1 MDSQTQMKQ
10 AVADAAIRE
19 VKSDMILGLGSG
31 STAAL
36 MIKSLADE
44 MRSGKL
50 QNIRGVATSFQSEV
64 LALELDIPLI
74 DLASVSQ
81 IDLAIDGADEVDPGF
96 QLIKGGGA
104 CHVREK
110 LVASKANQLLIVVD
124 ETKLVQNLNQ
134 SFPLPVEVLPNAWK
148 QVQEVISEMNGSS
161 SLRMAIK
168 KAGPVVTDQGNLI
181 LDVLFNDGI
190 KNPKDIEMKINNI
203 TGVLENGLFV
213 DLTDKVLVGK
223 IENNTPVVY
232 SPTRTSYSS
241 NLICTELAWLCKPS
255 LLARLIISR
264 LLTFKLSSLNSIIE
278 VFFIKVSTPK
288 EPLNLEFP
296 DVGKV

>member
-1 MDSQTQMKQ
+1 MKKV
-10 AVADAAIRE
+10 VADAAIKE
-19 VKSDMILGLGSG
+19 VNSDMILGLGSG

-44 MRSGKL
+44 IRSGKL
-50 QNIRGVATSFQSEV
+50 KNIRGVATSFQSEV

-81 IDLAIDGADEVDPGF
+81 IDLAIDGADEVDPKF

-110 LVASKANQLLIVVD
+110 LVASKANKLLIVVD
-124 ETKLVQNLNQ
+124 ETKIVENLNE

-148 QVQEVISEMNGSS
+148 QVQEVISEMKGSS
-161 SLRMAIK
+161 SLRMATK

-181 LDVLFNDGI
+181 LDVLFTDGI
-190 KNPKDIEMKINNI
+190 KNPKEIEMTINNI
-203 TGVLENGLFV
+203 PGVLENGLFV

-223 IENNTPVVY
+223 IENNTPLVY
-232 SPTRTSYSS
+232 SP
-241 NLICTELAWLCKPS
+241 
-255 LLARLIISR
+255 SR
-264 LLTFKLSSLNSIIE
+264 AS
-278 VFFIKVSTPK
+278 
-288 EPLNLEFP
+288 
-296 DVGKV
+296 

>member
-1 MDSQTQMKQ
+1 MKQ
-10 AVADAAIRE
+10 IVANAAIKE

-44 MRSGKL
+44 IRSGKL
-50 QNIRGVATSFQSEV
+50 KNIRGVATSFQSEV

-110 LVASKANQLLIVVD
+110 LVASKANKLLIVVD
-124 ETKLVQNLNQ
+124 ETKIVQNLNK

-148 QVQEVISEMNGSS
+148 QVKEVLSEMKGNST
-161 SLRMAIK
+161 LRMANK
-168 KAGPVVTDQGNLI
+168 KAGPVVTDQGNLV
-181 LDVLFNDGI
+181 LDVFFNEGI
-190 KNPKDIEMKINNI
+190 REPKEIEMSINNI
-203 TGVLENGLFV
+203 PGVLENGLFV

-232 SPTRTSYSS
+232 SPS
-241 NLICTELAWLCKPS
+241 
-255 LLARLIISR
+255 
-264 LLTFKLSSLNSIIE
+264 
-278 VFFIKVSTPK
+278 KV
-288 EPLNLEFP
+288 
-296 DVGKV
+296 G

>member
-10 AVADAAIRE
+10 VVADAAIRE

-44 MRSGKL
+44 IRSGKL
-50 QNIRGVATSFQSEV
+50 KNIRGVATSFQSEV

-110 LVASKANQLLIVVD
+110 LVASKADRLLIVVD
-124 ETKLVQNLNQ
+124 ETKLVQNLNKV
-134 SFPLPVEVLPNAWK
+134 FPLPIEVLPNSWK
-148 QVQEVISEMNGSS
+148 QVKDIISEMKGRST
-161 SLRMAIK
+161 LRMATK

-190 KNPKDIEMKINNI
+190 RNPKDYEMTINNI
-203 TGVLENGLFV
+203 PGVLENGLFV

-223 IENNTPVVY
+223 IDNNNPVVY
-232 SPTRTSYSS
+232 SPT
-241 NLICTELAWLCKPS
+241 
-255 LLARLIISR
+255 
-264 LLTFKLSSLNSIIE
+264 
-278 VFFIKVSTPK
+278 KVI
-288 EPLNLEFP
+288 
-296 DVGKV
+296 

>member
-1 MDSQTQMKQ
+1 MKQ
-10 AVADAAIRE
+10 VVADAAIRE
-19 VKSDMILGLGSG
+19 VKSGMILGLGSG

-44 MRSGKL
+44 IRLGKL
-50 QNIRGVATSFQSEV
+50 QNISGVATSFQSEV

-110 LVASKANQLLIVVD
+110 LVAHKANKLLIVVD
-124 ETKLVQNLNQ
+124 ETKLVQSLNQ

-148 QVQEVISEMNGSS
+148 QVQEVILEMNGTS
-161 SLRMAIK
+161 SLRMATK

-190 KNPKDIEMKINNI
+190 KNPKDIELSINNI
-203 TGVLENGLFV
+203 PGVLENGLFV

-223 IENNTPVVY
+223 IENNIPVVY
-232 SPTRTSYSS
+232 SPR
-241 NLICTELAWLCKPS
+241 
-255 LLARLIISR
+255 
-264 LLTFKLSSLNSIIE
+264 
-278 VFFIKVSTPK
+278 KV
-288 EPLNLEFP
+288 
-296 DVGKV
+296 G

>member
-1 MDSQTQMKQ
+1 MKQ
-10 AVADAAIRE
+10 IVADAAIKE
-19 VKSDMILGLGSG
+19 VESDMIVGLGSG

-44 MRSGKL
+44 IHSGKL
-50 QNIRGVATSFQSEV
+50 KNIRGVATSFQSEV
-64 LALELDIPLI
+64 LALELEIALI

-81 IDLAIDGADEVDPGF
+81 IDLAIDGADEVDPCF

-110 LVASKANQLLIVVD
+110 LVASKAQQLLIVVD
-124 ETKLVQNLNQ
+124 ETKMVQNLNK

-148 QVQEVISEMNGSS
+148 YVKDRILEMNGCST
-161 SLRMAIK
+161 LRMATK

-190 KNPKDIEMKINNI
+190 KNPKDIERSINNI
-203 TGVLENGLFV
+203 PGVLENGLFV
-213 DLTDKVLVGK
+213 DMTDKVLVGR

-232 SPTRTSYSS
+232 SPS
-241 NLICTELAWLCKPS
+241 
-255 LLARLIISR
+255 
-264 LLTFKLSSLNSIIE
+264 
-278 VFFIKVSTPK
+278 KVC
-288 EPLNLEFP
+288 
-296 DVGKV
+296 

>member
-1 MDSQTQMKQ
+1 
-10 AVADAAIRE
+10 
-19 VKSDMILGLGSG
+19 MILGLGSG

-36 MIKSLADE
+36 MIRSLADE
-44 MRSGKL
+44 IRSGKL

-81 IDLAIDGADEVDPGF
+81 IDLAIDGADEVDPRF

-110 LVASKANQLLIVVD
+110 LVASKANRLLIVVD
-124 ETKLVQNLNQ
+124 ETKLVQNLNK

-148 QVQEVISEMNGSS
+148 QIQEVLSKMNGSS
-161 SLRMAIK
+161 TLRMATK

-190 KNPKDIEMKINNI
+190 KNPKDIEMSINNI
-203 TGVLENGLFV
+203 PGVLENGLFI

-223 IENNTPVVY
+223 IENSIPVVY
-232 SPTRTSYSS
+232 SPS
-241 NLICTELAWLCKPS
+241 
-255 LLARLIISR
+255 
-264 LLTFKLSSLNSIIE
+264 
-278 VFFIKVSTPK
+278 KVS
-288 EPLNLEFP
+288 
-296 DVGKV
+296 

>member
-1 MDSQTQMKQ
+1 MKQ
-10 AVADAAIRE
+10 IVADAAIKE
-19 VKSDMILGLGSG
+19 VKSGMILGLGSG

-44 MRSGKL
+44 IRSGKL
-50 QNIRGVATSFQSEV
+50 QNIKGVATSFQSEV

-110 LVASKANQLLIVVD
+110 LVASKANKLLIVVD
-124 ETKLVQNLNQ
+124 ETKLVQNLNK

-148 QVQEVISEMNGSS
+148 QVQEVISEMLGSS
-161 SLRMAIK
+161 TLRMATK

-181 LDVLFNDGI
+181 LDVLFSDGI
-190 KNPKDIEMKINNI
+190 KNPKDIEMRINNI
-203 TGVLENGLFV
+203 PGVLENGLFV

-223 IENNTPVVY
+223 IENNIPIVY
-232 SPTRTSYSS
+232 SPS
-241 NLICTELAWLCKPS
+241 
-255 LLARLIISR
+255 
-264 LLTFKLSSLNSIIE
+264 
-278 VFFIKVSTPK
+278 KV
-288 EPLNLEFP
+288 
-296 DVGKV
+296 G

>member
-1 MDSQTQMKQ
+1 MKQ
-10 AVADAAIRE
+10 IVANAAIKE

-36 MIKSLADE
+36 MIQSLADE
-44 MRSGKL
+44 IRSGEL

-110 LVASKANQLLIVVD
+110 LVASKANKLLIVVD
-124 ETKLVQNLNQ
+124 ETKIVQNLNE

-148 QVQEVISEMNGSS
+148 QVQEVISEMHGSS
-161 SLRMAIK
+161 ALRMATK

-181 LDVLFNDGI
+181 LDVLFKDGI
-190 KNPKDIEMKINNI
+190 KNPKDIEISINNI
-203 TGVLENGLFV
+203 PGVLENGLFV

-223 IENNTPVVY
+223 IENGIPVVY
-232 SPTRTSYSS
+232 SPS
-241 NLICTELAWLCKPS
+241 
-255 LLARLIISR
+255 
-264 LLTFKLSSLNSIIE
+264 
-278 VFFIKVSTPK
+278 KVS
-288 EPLNLEFP
+288 
-296 DVGKV
+296 

>member
-1 MDSQTQMKQ
+1 MKQ
-10 AVADAAIRE
+10 VVADAAIKE
-19 VKSDMILGLGSG
+19 VKSGMILGLGSG

-36 MIKSLADE
+36 MIKSLANE
-44 MRSGKL
+44 IRSGKL
-50 QNIRGVATSFQSEV
+50 HNIKGVATSFQSEV
-64 LALELDIPLI
+64 LALELDIPLL

-124 ETKLVQNLNQ
+124 ETKLVHNLNK
-134 SFPLPVEVLPNAWK
+134 SFPLPIEVLPNAWK
-148 QVQEVISEMNGSS
+148 QVQDVILKMNGNST
-161 SLRMAIK
+161 LRMAKK

-190 KNPKDIEMKINNI
+190 NDPKDIEMSINNI
-203 TGVLENGLFV
+203 PGVLENGLFV

-223 IENNTPVVY
+223 IENNIPIVY
-232 SPTRTSYSS
+232 AP
-241 NLICTELAWLCKPS
+241 P
-255 LLARLIISR
+255 
-264 LLTFKLSSLNSIIE
+264 
-278 VFFIKVSTPK
+278 KVS
-288 EPLNLEFP
+288 
-296 DVGKV
+296 

>member
-1 MDSQTQMKQ
+1 MKQ
-10 AVADAAIRE
+10 IVANAAIKE
-19 VKSDMILGLGSG
+19 VKSDMIIGLGSG

-36 MIKSLADE
+36 MIKSLAGE
-44 MRSGKL
+44 IRSGKL
-50 QNIRGVATSFQSEV
+50 KNIRGVATSFQSEV
-64 LALELDIPLI
+64 LALELGIPLI

-124 ETKLVQNLNQ
+124 ETKLVQNLNK

-148 QVQEVISEMNGSS
+148 QVQEVLSKMKSNST
-161 SLRMAIK
+161 LRMANK

-181 LDVLFNDGI
+181 LDVFFNEGI
-190 KNPKDIEMKINNI
+190 KQPKDIEMSINNI
-203 TGVLENGLFV
+203 PGVLENGLFV

-223 IENNTPVVY
+223 IENNVPVVY
-232 SPTRTSYSS
+232 SPS
-241 NLICTELAWLCKPS
+241 
-255 LLARLIISR
+255 
-264 LLTFKLSSLNSIIE
+264 
-278 VFFIKVSTPK
+278 KV
-288 EPLNLEFP
+288 
-296 DVGKV
+296 G

>member
-1 MDSQTQMKQ
+1 MKK
-10 AVADAAIRE
+10 AVADAAIKE
-19 VKSDMILGLGSG
+19 VKSDMIVGLGSG

-36 MIKSLADE
+36 MIKSLANE
-44 MRSGKL
+44 IRSGQL
-50 QNIRGVATSFQSEV
+50 QNIKGVATSFQAEV

-81 IDLAIDGADEVDPGF
+81 IDLAIDGADEVDPKF

-124 ETKLVQNLNQ
+124 ETKLVQNLNK

-148 QVQEVISEMNGSS
+148 QVKEVISELKGSS
-161 SLRMAIK
+161 TLRMADK
-168 KAGPVVTDQGNLI
+168 KAGPIVTDQGNLI

-190 KNPKDIEMKINNI
+190 KNPQDIELSLNNI
-203 TGVLENGLFV
+203 PGVLENGLFV

-223 IENNTPVVY
+223 IENSIPVVY
-232 SPTRTSYSS
+232 SPS
-241 NLICTELAWLCKPS
+241 
-255 LLARLIISR
+255 
-264 LLTFKLSSLNSIIE
+264 
-278 VFFIKVSTPK
+278 KVI
-288 EPLNLEFP
+288 
-296 DVGKV
+296 

>member
-1 MDSQTQMKQ
+1 MKQ
-10 AVADAAIRE
+10 IVADEAIKE
-19 VKSDMILGLGSG
+19 VKSEMILGLGSG

-36 MIKSLADE
+36 MIKSLADAIH
-44 MRSGKL
+44 SGKL
-50 QNIRGVATSFQSEV
+50 RDIKGVATSFQSEV
-64 LALELDIPLI
+64 LALELDIPLL

-134 SFPLPVEVLPNAWK
+134 SFPLPVEVIPNSWK
-148 QVQEVISEMNGSS
+148 QVKDVISEMNGSS
-161 SLRMAIK
+161 TLRMATK

-181 LDVLFNDGI
+181 LDVLFDEGI
-190 KNPKDIEMKINNI
+190 KNPKEVEMSINNI
-203 TGVLENGLFV
+203 PGVLENGLFV

-223 IENNTPVVY
+223 IEKGIPVVY
-232 SPTRTSYSS
+232 SP
-241 NLICTELAWLCKPS
+241 
-255 LLARLIISR
+255 SR
-264 LLTFKLSSLNSIIE
+264 L
-278 VFFIKVSTPK
+278 
-288 EPLNLEFP
+288 
-296 DVGKV
+296 G

>member
-1 MDSQTQMKQ
+1 MKQ
-10 AVADAAIRE
+10 IVADAAIKE
-19 VKSDMILGLGSG
+19 VESEMILGLGSG

-44 MRSGKL
+44 IHSGRLK
-50 QNIRGVATSFQSEV
+50 NIKGVATSFQSEV
-64 LALELDIPLI
+64 LALELGIPLL

-124 ETKLVQNLNQ
+124 QTKMVQNLNH

-148 QVQEVISEMNGSS
+148 QVQEMISEMNASS
-161 SLRMAIK
+161 SLRMATK

-181 LDVLFNDGI
+181 LDVLFNSGI
-190 KNPKDIEMKINNI
+190 KNPKDIEMIINNI
-203 TGVLENGLFV
+203 PGVLENGLFV
-213 DLTDKVLVGK
+213 DLVDKVLVGK
-223 IENNTPVVY
+223 VENNIPVVY
-232 SPTRTSYSS
+232 SPS
-241 NLICTELAWLCKPS
+241 
-255 LLARLIISR
+255 
-264 LLTFKLSSLNSIIE
+264 
-278 VFFIKVSTPK
+278 KV
-288 EPLNLEFP
+288 
-296 DVGKV
+296 V

>member
-1 MDSQTQMKQ
+1 LDSQTQMKQ
-10 AVADAAIRE
+10 VVADAAIRE
-19 VKSDMILGLGSG
+19 VKSDMIIGLGSG

-74 DLASVSQ
+74 DLASLSQ

-110 LVASKANQLLIVVD
+110 LVASKANRLLIVVD

-148 QVQEVISEMNGSS
+148 QVQEVILEMNGSS
-161 SLRMAIK
+161 TLRMATK
-168 KAGPVVTDQGNLI
+168 KAGPIVTDQGNLI
-181 LDVLFNDGI
+181 LDVLFHDGI
-190 KNPKDIEMKINNI
+190 HNPKDIEMSINNI
-203 TGVLENGLFV
+203 PGVLENGLFV

-223 IENNTPVVY
+223 IENNIPVIY
-232 SPTRTSYSS
+232 SP
-241 NLICTELAWLCKPS
+241 
-255 LLARLIISR
+255 SR
-264 LLTFKLSSLNSIIE
+264 AS
-278 VFFIKVSTPK
+278 
-288 EPLNLEFP
+288 
-296 DVGKV
+296 